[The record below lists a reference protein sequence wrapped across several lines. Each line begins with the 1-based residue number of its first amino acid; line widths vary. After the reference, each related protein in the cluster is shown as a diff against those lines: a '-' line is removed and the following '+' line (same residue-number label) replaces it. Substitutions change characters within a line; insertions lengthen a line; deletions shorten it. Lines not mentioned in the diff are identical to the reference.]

1 MPFLILSGAST
12 TDQHLAER
20 YRFDTSCGTSPVSM
34 TLGDGPLL
42 PMEFCATVPMVLRD
56 IQECYPKPCGPV
68 CIGDC
73 RTKPNYIAAKLKHE
87 NKHHGSITVSDR
99 HTYEY
104 DIDMNSDV
112 APARVLRMV
121 KPGSKVLEIGA
132 GPGSITRHLS
142 GTLECDVVALEID
155 PSAIEKLKPFARS
168 VYPMDLNDAAWSDI
182 VREKD
187 GVFDYV
193 IAADVL
199 EHVYDPW
206 SVLSGMKSLLNDNG
220 SVILSLPHVGH
231 AAIAGCLVDEDFE
244 YRDWGL
250 LDRTHVRFFG
260 IKNVQHLLSS
270 QGMSIEQAEFVVRS
284 PEMTEFCHRWSR
296 LPQDVQS
303 ALQRNRYSHV
313 FQVVSRSVPKERAV
327 NDLYLMGQPVEQP
340 DEETRQHWTNM
351 MAGLPLSEEIDLQ
364 STIGPVASGSGS
376 RIDPGPLAKKKKK
389 SLARLLGLKK

>member
-1 MPFLILSGAST
+1 M
-12 TDQHLAER
+12 
-20 YRFDTSCGTSPVSM
+20 
-34 TLGDGPLL
+34 
-42 PMEFCATVPMVLRD
+42 
-56 IQECYPKPCGPV
+56 
-68 CIGDC
+68 
-73 RTKPNYIAAKLKHE
+73 
-87 NKHHGSITVSDR
+87 SDR

-168 VYPMDLNDAAWSDI
+168 VYPMDLNDDSWSDI

-187 GVFDYV
+187 WVFDYV

-206 SVLSGMKSLLNDNG
+206 SVLSGMKSLLNDTG

-284 PEMTEFCHRWSR
+284 PEMTEFSHRWSR
-296 LPQDVQS
+296 LPQDVQA

-327 NDLYLMGQPVEQP
+327 NDIYLMGLPVEQP

-351 MAGLPLSEEIDLQ
+351 MAGLPLSEDVDLQ
-364 STIGPVASGSGS
+364 STIGPVNSGTGS
-376 RIDPGPLAKKKKK
+376 RVDPGPLAKKKKK
-389 SLARLLGLKK
+389 SLARMLGLKK

>member
-1 MPFLILSGAST
+1 MQNQTKL
-12 TDQHLAER
+12 
-20 YRFDTSCGTSPVSM
+20 YSCRI
-34 TLGDGPLL
+34 
-42 PMEFCATVPMVLRD
+42 EAR
-56 IQECYPKPCGPV
+56 
-68 CIGDC
+68 
-73 RTKPNYIAAKLKHE
+73 
-87 NKHHGSITVSDR
+87 NKHHGRITVSDR

-168 VYPMDLNDAAWSDI
+168 VYPMDLNDASWSDI

-206 SVLSGMKSLLNDNG
+206 SVLSGMKSLLNDTG

-260 IKNVQHLLSS
+260 IKNVQHLLNS
-270 QGMSIEQAEFVVRS
+270 QGMSIEQAEFVVRT
-284 PEMTEFCHRWSR
+284 PEMTEFCQRWSR
-296 LPQDVQS
+296 LPQDVQA

-313 FQVVSRSVPKERAV
+313 FQVVSRSVPKERAE
-327 NDLYLMGQPVEQP
+327 NDIYLMGLPVEQP

-364 STIGPVASGSGS
+364 STIGPVNASAAS
-376 RIDPGPLAKKKKK
+376 RVEPGPLAKKKKK